1 MCSTICILDIQGRPT
16 FMRIKECW
24 LGGTGGI
31 FLFEVIYHNSS
42 NDTFARESFWK
53 LENVLKTQ
61 ELVLTLNFK
70 VTAWLILH

>member
-1 MCSTICILDIQGRPT
+1 MCPTICILDIQGRPT

-42 NDTFARESFWK
+42 NDTFARESF
-53 LENVLKTQ
+53 
-61 ELVLTLNFK
+61 
-70 VTAWLILH
+70 